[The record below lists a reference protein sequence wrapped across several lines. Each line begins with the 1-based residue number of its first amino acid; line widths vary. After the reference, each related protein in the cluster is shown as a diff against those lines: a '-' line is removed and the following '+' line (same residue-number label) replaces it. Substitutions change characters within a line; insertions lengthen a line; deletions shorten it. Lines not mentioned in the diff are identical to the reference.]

1 MGISVSSINNRYN
14 INPDPT
20 YRSVATTPPN
30 TAEITSGLYT
40 IPSASPLYPSSTAFG
55 TTANDAV
62 PGNYIPSS
70 VEASEL
76 YSNYM
81 NSSVVTTK
89 NVVDEGNQLKQA
101 LNKIAENTPR
111 FAPEKNVFSVN
122 TQPTVVQSPG
132 PIQTSSNITTSSNV
146 LDIKLALTGSNAMV
160 THNAAT
166 NMAAVNANYNVNLS
180 DQASQAIKSLQ
191 NTATLGMMQNANM
204 SAKMDGMIPIAP
216 STLASFVPT
225 AASHANA
232 NPFNYLTEAF
242 NNILEGG
249 GHGGGG
255 GNMSSNTHTGKEE
268 NPQQRHK
275 KGIHFMA

>member
-1 MGISVSSINNRYN
+1 MGLSISSLN

-30 TAEITSGLYT
+30 RAEISSGLYT
-40 IPSASPLYPSSTAFG
+40 MPSASPLYPSSTAFG

-62 PGNYIPSS
+62 PGTYIPSS
-70 VEASEL
+70 VETSQLYNASL
-76 YSNYM
+76 NSN
-81 NSSVVTTK
+81 VVTTK
-89 NVVDEGNQLKQA
+89 NLVEDGNQLKQA

-111 FAPEKNVFSVN
+111 FSPEKNVFSVN
-122 TQPTVVQSPG
+122 TQPTVTQSPS
-132 PIQTSSNITTSSNV
+132 PIHTSSNITTTSNV
-146 LDIKLALTGSNAMV
+146 LDIKLSLTGSNAMIS
-160 THNAAT
+160 HNAAT

-191 NTATLGMMQNANM
+191 NTATLGMMQNNNIT
-204 SAKMDGMIPIAP
+204 AKMDGMMPIAP
-216 STLASFVPT
+216 STLTSFVPT
-225 AASHANA
+225 SSGNANM